1 MNCNATWE
9 DEENNRQI
17 RFAVDYRMKDGDP
30 MIDQATP
37 TKVSFVCPESNTVL
51 RSIGIWT
58 DTARR
63 ILSDRFR
70 QSQAFGQL
78 ITELKRRQEET
89 LELTV

>member
-17 RFAVDYRMKDGDP
+17 RFAVTYRMDDGGP
-30 MIDQATP
+30 VIDQATP
-37 TKVSFVCPESNTVL
+37 TKVSFVCSESNTVL

-63 ILSDRFR
+63 ILSDRFHR
-70 QSQAFGQL
+70 SQAFAQL
-78 ITELKRRQEET
+78 VAELARRQEET